1 VAEPNTDNPY
11 DYDVDEQP
19 PVESRGGRRG
29 VDWFTLVAG
38 VATLLVSAYVLSD
51 GDSWLPSFD
60 LRWILAGGAVLVGV
74 LMLGASMRGGRKG
87 GGCGG

>member
-1 VAEPNTDNPY
+1 MAESNTSNPY
-11 DYDVDEQP
+11 DYDYDEPAAPEQ
-19 PVESRGGRRG
+19 GKRRG
-29 VDWFTLVAG
+29 VDLFTLLAG
-38 VATLLVSAYVLSD
+38 VATLLISAYVLSD

-87 GGCGG
+87 G

>member
-1 VAEPNTDNPY
+1 MAESDTSNPY
-11 DYDVDEQP
+11 DYDEPAAPEQP
-19 PVESRGGRRG
+19 TRRG
-29 VDWFTLVAG
+29 VDLFTLVAG
-38 VATLLVSAYVLSD
+38 VATLLISAYVLSD

-87 GGCGG
+87 C